1 MRVQTNWWDFQVQT
15 ENMLMANQPDIEESH
30 FVSIPS
36 DDNIRKKDPEKD
48 HILEPH
54 ASETRFVIA
63 TQMKPFT

>member
-1 MRVQTNWWDFQVQT
+1 
-15 ENMLMANQPDIEESH
+15 MANQPDIEESH

-48 HILEPH
+48 HILEPD
-54 ASETRFVIA
+54 SETRFVIA